1 MPLAEELGRVYAR
14 MAGLLLS
21 EETVQSAL
29 NLVTTLALETIDGAV
44 AAGVTLV
51 GPDGRKESAG
61 ATSEL
66 AGRADD
72 LQYELD
78 EGPCL
83 TAWETGRVVRI
94 DDLETDQRWPR
105 WREAA
110 LPLGLRS
117 ALSAPLLGSSR
128 SLGAVKVYGAEP
140 STFSR
145 GSEDL
150 LRRFGQQAAILVS
163 NVSTLDQAQ
172 RLSDRLKE
180 ALRTR
185 NVIAL
190 ASGILMERH
199 RLTEEQA
206 FLRLVEQANASK
218 RELVDEATDV
228 TRSAS
233 GQAE

>member
-1 MPLAEELGRVYAR
+1 
-14 MAGLLLS
+14 
-21 EETVQSAL
+21 
-29 NLVTTLALETIDGAV
+29 
-44 AAGVTLV
+44 
-51 GPDGRKESAG
+51 
-61 ATSEL
+61 
-66 AGRADD
+66 
-72 LQYELD
+72 
-78 EGPCL
+78 
-83 TAWETGRVVRI
+83 
-94 DDLETDQRWPR
+94 
-105 WREAA
+105 
-110 LPLGLRS
+110 
-117 ALSAPLLGSSR
+117 
-128 SLGAVKVYGAEP
+128 
-140 STFSR
+140 
-145 GSEDL
+145 
-150 LRRFGQQAAILVS
+150 LVS